1 MQNAR
6 SEETANSTASQILDV
21 AERLAQTRGYN
32 GFSYADIAAEVG
44 ITKAS
49 LHYHFKTKS
58 DLGRRLIERYSVS
71 FGAALADIEA
81 GPAPALD
88 KLAAYARLY
97 AQVLRAERLCLCGML
112 AAEYSS
118 LPEPMQEEIRGFF
131 DMNEVWLARIMEAG
145 RQRAELRFEGEAS
158 EMARLLLGSL
168 EGAMLVARPYAD
180 SGRFDASVQRLLS
193 DLAAS

>member
-145 RQRAELRFEGEAS
+145 RQRGELRFEGEAS

-180 SGRFDASVQRLLS
+180 SGRFDASVQPLLS